1 MTMEN
6 CHHFCY
12 KTSLTAVLEFNN
24 FEHNLSFYGKMAA
37 IMFMQ
42 IYQNCSTYI
51 FNKSISQNLQ
61 LLRNN
66 GNNIRY
72 CWIIFTMS
80 PSFLYKQ
87 LYNRKLKVLFI
98 ILSFI
103 QFTIAFHTLNVVCH
117 SKPSLN
123 TNLRNSPTK
132 EFFLIYVLHITY
144 KINELLAD
152 MHFKLFTIS
161 KIKNK
166 YLYHLYLKII
176 LLLSGVIELN
186 PGLLNRHQ
194 IKKEDFEGFITKNS
208 ISCIYISTV
217 FLMK

>member
-103 QFTIAFHTLNVVCH
+103 QFTIAFHNSMLFAIVSPALTQTSETLQQ
-117 SKPSLN
+117 
-123 TNLRNSPTK
+123 RN
-132 EFFLIYVLHITY
+132 FF
-144 KINELLAD
+144 
-152 MHFKLFTIS
+152 
-161 KIKNK
+161 
-166 YLYHLYLKII
+166 
-176 LLLSGVIELN
+176 
-186 PGLLNRHQ
+186 
-194 IKKEDFEGFITKNS
+194 
-208 ISCIYISTV
+208 
-217 FLMK
+217 